1 MPTAS
6 ADAVIMRA
14 MHALRTSSQ
23 LARLVLAWFMLAW
36 GVAVAA
42 PVLHPQAM
50 ELVCSDAGRMK
61 LVAIGDGADAAPAGH
76 HTLDCAAC
84 LAVLPPP
91 PAVQLPL
98 GATPPRDPVFVLI
111 APPPPSTPT
120 GAALPPRGP
129 PSHA

>member
-1 MPTAS
+1 
-6 ADAVIMRA
+6 MRA

-61 LVAIGDGADAAPAGH
+61 LVAIGEGGDAAPAGH

-91 PAVQLPL
+91 SARQLHMPRSVPLDAAPARI
-98 GATPPRDPVFVLI
+98 AAAPRS
-111 APPPPSTPT
+111 ASA

-129 PSHA
+129 PAQA

>member
-1 MPTAS
+1 MP
-6 ADAVIMRA
+6 A

-23 LARLVLAWFMLAW
+23 LARLVLAWFVLAM
-36 GVAVAA
+36 GVAVLS

-61 LVAIGDGADAAPAGH
+61 LVAVGTDGDAAPAGH

-91 PAVQLPL
+91 QASRTALPQTLPASLADARFATAAVGVPA
-98 GATPPRDPVFVLI
+98 GAP
-111 APPPPSTPT
+111 
-120 GAALPPRGP
+120 LPPRGP
-129 PSHA
+129 PARA